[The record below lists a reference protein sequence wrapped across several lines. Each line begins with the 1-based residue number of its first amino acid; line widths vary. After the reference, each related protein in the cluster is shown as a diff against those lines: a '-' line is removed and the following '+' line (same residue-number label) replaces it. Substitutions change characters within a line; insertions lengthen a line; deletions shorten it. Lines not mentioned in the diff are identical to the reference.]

1 MSLHIILF
9 HQVSYHHSSSTS
21 PRALSF
27 QWWFI
32 LFITTVYVATSWT
45 LTIPP
50 LTMALIWYRF
60 DFALF
65 PSCLQL
71 LYIMNVCWPQ
81 PKSRC
86 LFVFLTVPLFPLLIR
101 PCAGDWRRIFS
112 TLVLRLWL
120 CLAQRTMLCCH
131 HISLSWD
138 EAGLVCQNARCF
150 SDRSRGLVRVETTYA
165 VASPRSIPRSA

>member
-9 HQVSYHHSSSTS
+9 HQVSFHHSSSTS

-65 PSCLQL
+65 TSCLQL
-71 LYIMNVCWPQ
+71 FFVMNVCWPQ
-81 PKSRC
+81 SQSRC
-86 LFVFLTVPLFPLLIR
+86 LFVFLTVPLFPLLTR
-101 PCAGDWRRIFS
+101 PCAGDWRRIVYVLYDLLVT
-112 TLVLRLWL
+112 TLSGRLHVYGLSYGHLTSSLETRPWCVPMHGAL
-120 CLAQRTMLCCH
+120 WNQSCLA
-131 HISLSWD
+131 
-138 EAGLVCQNARCF
+138 
-150 SDRSRGLVRVETTYA
+150 
-165 VASPRSIPRSA
+165 